1 MHRCGYVAIVGRPN
15 VGKSTLLNRILGQKI
30 TITSRKPQ
38 TTRHKIVGVQT
49 TARMQAVYV
58 DTPGMHKKEVRAINT
73 LMNKAAVSAL
83 RDVSAVL
90 FVVDALKW
98 TPDDELVLDKLRAA
112 QVPVLLLTAR
122 DSLDDRVAGLQAGA
136 DDYVTKPFDFPELLA
151 RLQALLR
158 RSQRRLGVAS
168 QVGRLA
174 LDEGARRATVAGE
187 PIELSGREWTLL
199 SLLVQQQ
206 GKVVTKEQIH
216 AAWSDEAEVGGGNAI
231 EVYVHRLRR
240 KTDGAGVNIRTVR
253 GIGYLLEA
261 EAS

>member
-1 MHRCGYVAIVGRPN
+1 MKLLLAEDDALLADALSTQLRGAGFEVQHAPNGAVADF
-15 VGKSTLLNRILGQKI
+15 LLEREPHDI
-30 TITSRKPQ
+30 
-38 TTRHKIVGVQT
+38 
-49 TARMQAVYV
+49 
-58 DTPGMHKKEVRAINT
+58 
-73 LMNKAAVSAL
+73 
-83 RDVSAVL
+83 AVL
-90 FVVDALKW
+90 DLGLPMLDGLSVLHKVRQRQ
-98 TPDDELVLDKLRAA
+98 PDL
-112 QVPVLLLTAR
+112 PVLLLTAR

-187 PIELSGREWTLL
+187 SIELSGREWTLL

-216 AAWSDEAEVGGGNAI
+216 AVWSDESEVGGGNAI

-240 KTDGAGVNIRTVR
+240 KTEGSGVNIRTVR

-261 EAS
+261 EATS

>member
-1 MHRCGYVAIVGRPN
+1 MKLLLAEDDALLADALSTQLRGAGFEVQHAPNGAVADF
-15 VGKSTLLNRILGQKI
+15 LLEREPHDI
-30 TITSRKPQ
+30 
-38 TTRHKIVGVQT
+38 
-49 TARMQAVYV
+49 
-58 DTPGMHKKEVRAINT
+58 
-73 LMNKAAVSAL
+73 
-83 RDVSAVL
+83 AVL
-90 FVVDALKW
+90 DLGLPMLDGLSVLHKVRQRQ
-98 TPDDELVLDKLRAA
+98 PDL
-112 QVPVLLLTAR
+112 PVLLLTAR

-216 AAWSDEAEVGGGNAI
+216 AVWSDESEVGGGNAI

-240 KTDGAGVNIRTVR
+240 KTEGSGVNIRTVR

-261 EAS
+261 EATN

>member
-1 MHRCGYVAIVGRPN
+1 MKLLLAEDDALLADALSTQLRGAGFEVQHAPNGAVADF
-15 VGKSTLLNRILGQKI
+15 LLEREPHDI
-30 TITSRKPQ
+30 
-38 TTRHKIVGVQT
+38 
-49 TARMQAVYV
+49 
-58 DTPGMHKKEVRAINT
+58 
-73 LMNKAAVSAL
+73 
-83 RDVSAVL
+83 AVL
-90 FVVDALKW
+90 DLGLPMLDGLSVLHKVRQRQ
-98 TPDDELVLDKLRAA
+98 PDL
-112 QVPVLLLTAR
+112 PVLLLTAR
-122 DSLDDRVAGLQAGA
+122 DSLDDRVSGLQAGA

-187 PIELSGREWTLL
+187 PIELSGREWSLL

-216 AAWSDEAEVGGGNAI
+216 AVWSDESEVGGGNAI

-240 KTDGAGVNIRTVR
+240 KTEGSGVNIRTVR

-261 EAS
+261 EASS

>member
-1 MHRCGYVAIVGRPN
+1 MKLLLAEDDALLADALSTQLRGAGFEVQHAPNGAVADF
-15 VGKSTLLNRILGQKI
+15 LLEREPHDI
-30 TITSRKPQ
+30 
-38 TTRHKIVGVQT
+38 
-49 TARMQAVYV
+49 
-58 DTPGMHKKEVRAINT
+58 
-73 LMNKAAVSAL
+73 
-83 RDVSAVL
+83 AVL
-90 FVVDALKW
+90 DLGLPMLDGLSVLHKVRQRQ
-98 TPDDELVLDKLRAA
+98 PDL
-112 QVPVLLLTAR
+112 PVLLLTAR
-122 DSLDDRVAGLQAGA
+122 DSLDDRVSGLQAGA

-216 AAWSDEAEVGGGNAI
+216 AVWSDESEVGGGNAI

-240 KTDGAGVNIRTVR
+240 KTEGSGVNIRTVR

-261 EAS
+261 EATS